1 MVGGNIKGSTRTL
14 TSAIVLEVQ
23 QGDFE
28 TAIALSLILLTVIFA
43 VIGAFTFLQQRRAH
57 G

>member
-14 TSAIVLEVQ
+14 TSAIVLEVG

-28 TAIALSLILLTVIFA
+28 TAIALSFILLA
-43 VIGAFTFLQQRRAH
+43 VILVLITFFTVLQQRRPRA
-57 G
+57 